1 MNLRNKTFGL
11 AFAAVLLC
19 MSAFF
24 VHAQQPIGA
33 YGNLPF
39 TLNNT
44 AADTAAMVPSQ
55 MVGLLTGTPTAGA
68 TYTTPTATALC
79 ALFPFVGASNSNSFV
94 WDWYVKNTS
103 GGANTITAAG
113 GTGVTLR
120 GTGTAAQNAVRHFKI
135 ELTTCTGTPAANL
148 YSLETTAF

>member
-1 MNLRNKTFGL
+1 MKFANKTFTL
-11 AFAAVLLC
+11 AFAVVLLC
-19 MSAFF
+19 ISAFF
-24 VHAQQPIGA
+24 VHAQQPIGP

-44 AADTAAMVPSQ
+44 AADTAALVPAQ

-68 TYTTPTATALC
+68 TYTTPSATALC
-79 ALFPFVGASNSNSFV
+79 ALFPFVGASNANSFT

-103 GGANTITAAG
+103 AGANTITAAG

-120 GTGTAAQNAVRHFKI
+120 GTGTAAQNNLRHFKI

-148 YSLETTAF
+148 YSLETAAF